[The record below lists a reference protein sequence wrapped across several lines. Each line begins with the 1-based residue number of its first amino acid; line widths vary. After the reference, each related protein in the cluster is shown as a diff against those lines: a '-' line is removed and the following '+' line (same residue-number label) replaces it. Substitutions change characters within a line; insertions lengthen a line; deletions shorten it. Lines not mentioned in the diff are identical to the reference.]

1 MKAYSEDLRSRVI
14 GAYRGG
20 EGTQKEIAERFCVS
34 RSSVQQWIRRHN
46 ETGSL
51 EPSKAARGPSSKLE
65 GAALRALLDFIR
77 RKPDATLDECSTELR
92 QQLGLSVSPA
102 TLCRALKK
110 FGFSRKKNIVSLRKA
125 YQSGSCFAL

>member
-1 MKAYSEDLRSRVI
+1 MKAYSEDLRSRVS

-110 FGFSRKKNIVSLRKA
+110 SGFSRKKNIVSLRKA
-125 YQSGSCFAL
+125 HQSGSCFAL